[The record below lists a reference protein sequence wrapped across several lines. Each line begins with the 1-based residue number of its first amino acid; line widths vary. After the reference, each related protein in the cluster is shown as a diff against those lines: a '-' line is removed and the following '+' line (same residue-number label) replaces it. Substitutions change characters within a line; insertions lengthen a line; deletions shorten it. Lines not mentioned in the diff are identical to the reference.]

1 MIIEITTYNIVD
13 GVTHDELI
21 QASKDFDTNYCSRC
35 KGLISRQFLKTD
47 DGYMDIFKWERKED
61 VEHVQAT
68 FMEDAD
74 ALAFAKHLN
83 PETLTMHNYEV
94 IDSYEP
100 SQN

>member
-21 QASKDFDTNYCSRC
+21 QASKDFDKNYCARC

-47 DGYMDIFKWERKED
+47 NGYMDIFKWESKED

-74 ALAFAKHLN
+74 ALAFAKNLN
-83 PETLTMHNYEV
+83 PETLTMNNYELL
-94 IDSYEP
+94 DSYEP
-100 SQN
+100 SEN